1 MIPVVYAECHCLL
14 VEGRTSAEG
23 GEFCMSSY
31 TFSELQWHYMTG
43 QSYVVSGTGC
53 NRVMGYRH
61 GVM

>member
-1 MIPVVYAECHCLL
+1 
-14 VEGRTSAEG
+14 
-23 GEFCMSSY
+23 MSSY
-31 TFSELQWHYMTG
+31 TCSELQWHYMTG

>member
-1 MIPVVYAECHCLL
+1 
-14 VEGRTSAEG
+14 
-23 GEFCMSSY
+23 MSSY
-31 TFSELQWHYMTG
+31 TFSELQWHYMAG